1 MVENYFIKYS
11 KGIEVKNK
19 QKTYWP
25 HMIVGFLLLGITL
38 GFWTI
43 KSASSMPVEK
53 ENAYMMSYQDADKN
67 FNEIQ
72 EAQVKFDNKYT
83 IKLLDVKT
91 VHIEDNNNS
100 RKYHNDPI
108 ELMQNNSFKYDI
120 SDKNGKLVTTD
131 LNVTFLLTRPASDRE
146 DIKVAKVM
154 ADKDNKF
161 LVQNI
166 AIKNKGR
173 YTLILRVATP
183 DGSVGFLETPAYFK

>member
-1 MVENYFIKYS
+1 
-11 KGIEVKNK
+11 
-19 QKTYWP
+19 
-25 HMIVGFLLLGITL
+25 MIVGFLLLGITL

-43 KSASSMPVEK
+43 KSASSMPVER

-108 ELMQNNSFKYDI
+108 ELTQNNSFKYDI

-131 LNVTFLLTRPASDRE
+131 LNVSFLLTRPASDRE

>member
-1 MVENYFIKYS
+1 MARNYLIEYL
-11 KGIEVKNK
+11 KGIELENK

-25 HMIVGFLLLGITL
+25 HMIVGFLFIGLIL

-43 KSASSMPVEK
+43 KSASSMPVER

-72 EAQVKFDNKYT
+72 EAQAKFDSEYT

-108 ELMQNNSFKYDI
+108 ELTQNNNFKYDI
-120 SDKNGKLVTTD
+120 SDKNGKSVTTD
-131 LNVTFLLTRPASDRE
+131 LNVTFLLTRPATDTE
-146 DIKVAKVM
+146 DVKVSKVL
-154 ADKDNKF
+154 ADKDGKF
-161 LVQNI
+161 IVSNVG
-166 AIKNKGR
+166 IKNKGR
-173 YTLILRVATP
+173 YTLVLRVATK
-183 DGSVGFLETPAYFK
+183 DGSVGFLETPAYLK